1 MDKEV
6 VMQKKFME
14 MLLDEYMEAQGYK
27 DSAEIQEAEA
37 KIKTRLKAIDPHGV
51 GVHSVWD
58 DCMMDYFNA
67 IMDQGFSWG
76 FKCAMALLGAA

>member
-1 MDKEV
+1 MNRETAI
-6 VMQKKFME
+6 QKRFME
-14 MLLDEYMEAQGYK
+14 VLLYEYMDAYGDK

-37 KIKTRLKAIDPHGV
+37 KIKARLKDIDPHGV

-58 DCMMDYFNA
+58 DCIMDYFNA

>member
-1 MDKEV
+1 MDTV
-6 VMQKKFME
+6 IQKKFME

-37 KIKTRLKAIDPHGV
+37 KIKTRLKDIDPHGV

-76 FKCAMALLGAA
+76 FKCAMALMGAA